1 MRGAFVRR
9 SVQRARGQPG
19 VGRHL
24 CRAYGPGAVRAD
36 QDRHH
41 QRGPLALYRG
51 HLRPDGG
58 RQLGAAARQYALR
71 FEPRPGRPRGHPV
84 HPVRPCGKAAHR
96 RGAAGAARPA
106 RLQLD
111 ADNTDPALQAM
122 SGEAESLLADFNNAV
137 SFVEPEIISLSKDYL
152 ESCLAE
158 PSFNEFKFYLANLLR
173 LAPHV
178 LPQEQEA
185 LLSQAS
191 LAMSSPAAI
200 FRSLVSADME
210 FPPVTDGKGNT
221 ANVSEG
227 NYLLNMTSA
236 DRTLRKNSFRTLM
249 GTYHNYRNTLAN
261 TLTGQ
266 CRVSRFYATAHKYED
281 TLTASLAEDNI
292 PTELYHKL
300 IETVHNN
307 LEPLHEYIAIKKAA
321 LKLDELHPYD
331 LYMPLSSAGESF
343 ACTFEEACER
353 VAEALAPL
361 GEDYISTLKHA
372 FKSRWIDIYENKG
385 KRSGAYSWGIYG
397 VHPYVLLNYQPRYN
411 SISTIAHEM
420 GHAMHSY
427 LANQAQTYTNS
438 DYSIFCAE
446 VASTT
451 NEILLLEHT
460 LANATPE
467 QKIYLINQFLEA
479 VRTTVY
485 RQVQFAE
492 FELYTHGE
500 INAGR
505 SLQAENL
512 ENYWL
517 ESNKTYYGPAL
528 TADKELASEWSRIPH
543 FYTPFYVYK
552 YATGYSAA
560 TAFAEAILS
569 GKENAVEKYL
579 GFLKAGGSDYSLNIL
594 KNAGV
599 DLTTPQPVA
608 VTLQKFAQ
616 KVQEL
621 KTLLKL

>member
-1 MRGAFVRR
+1 M
-9 SVQRARGQPG
+9 
-19 VGRHL
+19 
-24 CRAYGPGAVRAD
+24 
-36 QDRHH
+36 
-41 QRGPLALYRG
+41 
-51 HLRPDGG
+51 
-58 RQLGAAARQYALR
+58 
-71 FEPRPGRPRGHPV
+71 PRKP
-84 HPVRPCGKAAHR
+84 
-96 RGAAGAARPA
+96 
-106 RLQLD
+106 
-111 ADNTDPALQAM
+111 
-122 SGEAESLLADFNNAV
+122 
-137 SFVEPEIISLSKDYL
+137 
-152 ESCLAE
+152 
-158 PSFNEFKFYLANLLR
+158 
-173 LAPHV
+173 
-178 LPQEQEA
+178 
-185 LLSQAS
+185 
-191 LAMSSPAAI
+191 
-200 FRSLVSADME
+200 
-210 FPPVTDGKGNT
+210 
-221 ANVSEG
+221 
-227 NYLLNMTSA
+227 
-236 DRTLRKNSFRTLM
+236 
-249 GTYHNYRNTLAN
+249 
-261 TLTGQ
+261 
-266 CRVSRFYATAHKYED
+266 FYATAHKYED

-353 VAEALAPL
+353 VTEALAPL
-361 GEDYISTLKHA
+361 GEDYIRTLKHA

-460 LANATPE
+460 LANATAE
-467 QKIYLINQFLEA
+467 QKIYLINQFWKQCAPRFTARYNLPNLNFTLTEKLTPGA
-479 VRTTVY
+479 ACRQKALKTTGWKATEPITA
-485 RQVQFAE
+485 RLLPPIKNLPANGRAFRI
-492 FELYTHGE
+492 FTHRFTFT
-500 INAGR
+500 NT
-505 SLQAENL
+505 Q
-512 ENYWL
+512 
-517 ESNKTYYGPAL
+517 PV
-528 TADKELASEWSRIPH
+528 TAPQ
-543 FYTPFYVYK
+543 
-552 YATGYSAA
+552 

-608 VTLQKFAQ
+608 VTLQKLR
-616 KVQEL
+616 K
-621 KTLLKL
+621 KYRN

>member
-1 MRGAFVRR
+1 MTQNIPAHG
-9 SVQRARGQPG
+9 SNIARKDINEIYKWKIDD
-19 VGRHL
+19 L
-24 CRAYGPGAVRAD
+24 YAD
-36 QDRHH
+36 KESWQ
-41 QRGPLALYRG
+41 
-51 HLRPDGG
+51 
-58 RQLGAAARQYALR
+58 AAAKNLKAELSR
-71 FEPRPGRPRGHPV
+71 FEEFKGCLGEAQILLQALQ
-84 HPVRPCGKAAHR
+84 KQAQLSEEISKIYAY
-96 RGAAGAARPA
+96 A

-122 SGEAESLLADFNNAV
+122 SGEAESLLADFNKAV

-460 LANATPE
+460 FANATPE

-500 INAGR
+500 INSGR